1 MGSFDDRKQAFEKK
15 HAHDAEMVFRATAR
29 RNKLLGLWAAER
41 MGRDA
46 EGAAAYAKEIVAA
59 GLSRE
64 GDAAVATLRWRSGS
78 PPTSRPPVPRPP
90 TSPPAWRRCR
100 PRPRCRS
107 WPM

>member
-1 MGSFDDRKQAFEKK
+1 MGSFDDREQAFEKK

-46 EGAAAYAKEIVAA
+46 AGAAAYAKEIVAA

-64 GDAAVATLRWRSGS
+64 GDAAVAERLRADLEAAGADSADI
-78 PPTSRPPVPRPP
+78 PSRMDALSAEAKAQVM
-90 TSPPAWRRCR
+90 AEVKD
-100 PRPRCRS
+100 
-107 WPM
+107 